1 MPSHPDSPLW
11 RRPRALVRTLASTAV
26 ALVVA
31 VSLPAAALA
40 AAPAGNHRGPEV
52 SISSDP
58 YPITLVPGTA
68 GKDRGPDSGPD
79 AGPDKTPGTD
89 DAGSSPTASSPCLV
103 DFSDVAPR
111 HTFYLAVTWLACA
124 GLTNGYSDGSFG
136 VGKDINRGEAITLL
150 YRMSGDSHQAGASI
164 DYPDVQPSH
173 FAFTAVSWAREKGIT
188 QGYSDGT
195 FGVGQDINRGELAT
209 FMLRAAGIDDY
220 TPPATSP
227 YSDMQDQRHRYFFGP
242 AAWLQQTGMIT
253 GYADGSFRPG
263 RPITRGESAKFLY
276 ALQTYQ
282 NGGTPPAQP
291 VTPPKPYVPPVKPT
305 AVYLKVTT
313 SIYQSN
319 SFESRKLKTLPA
331 QAALTKVSAQGAMT
345 KVTSGTT
352 TGWVNSDFL
361 TAGQP
366 GTTAKRYP
374 KPKTYLQ
381 HANNNMAKWCWD
393 VPLSTIAGYGGGF
406 ASYRLSLV
414 GDNDDALDVQE
425 AIELGDLY
433 AANSGPSV
441 ATQLHECGHIL
452 QFRAYKYDYEA
463 LVNGMD
469 TAYPNNGSGIPTS
482 EYHSGVE
489 HMADCIADAMGAQ
502 RTGMLDPYT
511 TYYSGYGGKCTSAH
525 LAKAR
530 TIIAGKRP

>member
-1 MPSHPDSPLW
+1 MSSHPDAPLW
-11 RRPRALVRTLASTAV
+11 RRPRALVRSLASTAV
-26 ALVVA
+26 ALLVA

-40 AAPAGNHRGPEV
+40 APPAADQQGREV

-58 YPITLVPGTA
+58 YPITLEPGTA
-68 GKDRGPDSGPD
+68 GKDRAPD
-79 AGPDKTPGTD
+79 AGPDGAPGTD
-89 DAGSSPTASSPCLV
+89 DAGSSPTASSPCLM
-103 DFSDVAPR
+103 DFSDVAPD

-124 GLTNGYSDGSFG
+124 GITNGYADGSFG
-136 VGKDINRGEAITLL
+136 VRQEITRGEAITFL
-150 YRMSGDSHQAGASI
+150 YRMSGDSHQAGSDL
-164 DYPDVQPSH
+164 DYRDVQPSH
-173 FAFTAVSWAREKGIT
+173 FAFTPVSWAQEKGIT
-188 QGYSDGT
+188 EGYSDGT
-195 FGVGQDINRGELAT
+195 FGVGRDINRGELAT
-209 FMLRAAGIDDY
+209 FMLRAAGIDGY

-227 YSDMQDQRHRYFFGP
+227 YSDMEDQTDRYFFGP
-242 AAWLQQTGMIT
+242 AAWLKETGMIT
-253 GYADGSFRPG
+253 GYADGSFRPA
-263 RPITRGESAKFLY
+263 RAITRGESAKFLY

-291 VTPPKPYVPPVKPT
+291 TTPPKPYVPPVKPT
-305 AVYLKVTT
+305 AVYLKVT
-313 SIYQSN
+313 SGLYQSN
-319 SFESRKLKTLPA
+319 SYDSRKLKTLPA
-331 QAALTKVSAQGAMT
+331 QAALTKISSQGAMT
-345 KVTSGTT
+345 KVTSGAT

-361 TAGQP
+361 TAGKP

-374 KPKTYLQ
+374 NPKTYLQ
-381 HANNNMAKWCWD
+381 HANNNMATWCWD
-393 VPLSTIAGYGGGF
+393 VPLSTIPGYGGGF
-406 ASYRLSLV
+406 ASYRLSLI

-441 ATQLHECGHIL
+441 AMQLHECGHIL

-469 TAYPNNGSGIPTS
+469 AAYPNNGSGISKS

-511 TYYSGYGGKCTSAH
+511 TYYSGYGGQCTSTH